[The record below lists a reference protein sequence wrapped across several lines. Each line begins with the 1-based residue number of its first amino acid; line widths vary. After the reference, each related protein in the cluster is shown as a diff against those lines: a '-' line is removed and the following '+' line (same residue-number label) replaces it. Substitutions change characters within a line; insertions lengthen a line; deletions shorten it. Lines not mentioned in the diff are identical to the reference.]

1 MAADFLG
8 ANESYV
14 CKCFRPG
21 NCIGNITPNNMKS
34 CRELNRARL
43 RSIEGAQKNDL
54 RDHFRARLVSVQDPS
69 DKRKSPRVLPAA
81 PWHVT

>member
-43 RSIEGAQKNDL
+43 RSIEGAQKNEL
-54 RDHFRARLVSVQDPS
+54 RDHFRARLLSAQDPS
-69 DKRKSPRVLPAA
+69 DKRKSPRVLAA

>member
-1 MAADFLG
+1 
-8 ANESYV
+8 
-14 CKCFRPG
+14 
-21 NCIGNITPNNMKS
+21 MKS

-43 RSIEGAQKNDL
+43 RSIEGTQKNEL